1 MEIYKSRIRFISRK
15 EVLVIMSVIIIPLL
29 IYKLFIPY
37 VFPGIVGFLIFA
49 IGAVFL
55 FALAYLKGIWSN
67 SELSIFHENTGF
79 EIKELNNNM
88 QVKSHTGLKVMGFG
102 WIYEAFSDVITQ
114 EEDEYERQRKK
125 LPVAQNNS
133 NLMIVVQ
140 FKSENETIYL
150 LESLSPWRSTP
161 TQLPYFH
168 LQQPEIKSMCYH
180 VKGLEALISDLQKN
194 GYKHA

>member
-1 MEIYKSRIRFISRK
+1 MEIYKSRTRFISRK

-29 IYKLFIPY
+29 INKLLILY
-37 VFPGIVGFLIFA
+37 IFPGIVGFLIFA
-49 IGAVFL
+49 IGAIIL
-55 FALAYLKGIWSN
+55 FAFAYLKGIWSN
-67 SELSIFHENTGF
+67 SEVSIFHDNNGF
-79 EIKELNNNM
+79 EIKELNNNV
-88 QVKSHTGLKVMGFG
+88 QVKSHTALKVMGFG

-168 LQQPEIKSMCYH
+168 LQQLEIQSICYH
-180 VKGLEALISDLQKN
+180 VKGLEGLISDLQK
-194 GYKHA
+194 K